1 MNTFTRWAR
10 ATLATIWNVL
20 AVHGLFRIEDRF
32 DLREMV
38 VTITIALVV
47 SWAVLRWYG
56 TRPDGERSGS
66 ARLH

>member
-38 VTITIALVV
+38 VTIAVALVM

-56 TRPDGERSGS
+56 ARSGDGRS
-66 ARLH
+66 GNARRH